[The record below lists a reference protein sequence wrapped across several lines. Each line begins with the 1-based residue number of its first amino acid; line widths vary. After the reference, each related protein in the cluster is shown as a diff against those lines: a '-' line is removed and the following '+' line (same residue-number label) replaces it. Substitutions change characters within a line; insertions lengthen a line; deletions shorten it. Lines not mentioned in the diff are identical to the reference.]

1 MMRQVIV
8 SISYRCDASF
18 NSLLTLLR
26 PVSGTK
32 TTHCLQPFPTANNA
46 ADCFLAVTP
55 TTLPVSTVIAVYC
68 QHTLHIRAGFAGTVP
83 VS

>member
-1 MMRQVIV
+1 MLRQVFV
-8 SISYRCDASF
+8 SIIYRCDASF

-32 TTHCLQPFPTANNA
+32 TTHRLQPFPSANNA

-55 TTLPVSTVIAVYC
+55 TTLPVSTVI
-68 QHTLHIRAGFAGTVP
+68 HIRAGFAGAVP